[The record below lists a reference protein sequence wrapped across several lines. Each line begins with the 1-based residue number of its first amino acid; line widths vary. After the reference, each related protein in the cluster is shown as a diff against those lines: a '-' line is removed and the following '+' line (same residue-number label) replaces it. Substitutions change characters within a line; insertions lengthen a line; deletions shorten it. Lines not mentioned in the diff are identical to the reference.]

1 MNAVDG
7 HKVVVR
13 LGKRIDNSRFM
24 GEVVEIIGHK
34 NDPGIDILSIVKK
47 YNIETDFPDD
57 VKEQLK
63 NIPSEVSEEEC
74 KTGETYVMK

>member
-1 MNAVDG
+1 
-7 HKVVVR
+7 
-13 LGKRIDNSRFM
+13 M

-74 KTGETYVMK
+74 KNRRDLRNEMIFTIDGDDTKDIEVSL